1 MCDYYRGSEA
11 MGVCSMLLEKYTSSQ
26 SQYDVLELYLCCVN
40 NVISHDFDS
49 CNVRM
54 EKRFEFSPFLLL
66 YHLNSPLLPV
76 YII

>member
-11 MGVCSMLLEKYTSSQ
+11 MGVCSMLLEKDISSQ
-26 SQYDVLELYLCCVN
+26 SQYDVLELYLCVN

-54 EKRFEFSPFLLL
+54 EKRVEFSPFLLL
-66 YHLNSPLLPV
+66 CHLNSPLLPV

>member
-26 SQYDVLELYLCCVN
+26 SQYDVLELYLCVN